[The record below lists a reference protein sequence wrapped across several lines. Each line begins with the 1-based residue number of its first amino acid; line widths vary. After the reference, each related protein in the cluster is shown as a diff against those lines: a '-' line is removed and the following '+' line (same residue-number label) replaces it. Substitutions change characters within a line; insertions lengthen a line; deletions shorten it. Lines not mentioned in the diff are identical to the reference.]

1 VFKKVL
7 IANRGEIAVRI
18 IRACKALNI
27 PTVAVYSTADRNAL
41 HVRLADEAVCI
52 GPPSP
57 AASYLNIPTIV
68 STALSFGA
76 DAVHPG
82 YGFLSENGNFAEACQ
97 RSGLTFI
104 GPRVRNIRLMGD
116 KPRARRIMEK
126 AGVPVLSGTSSGTMD
141 LREAQAV
148 AARVGYPILVKAAA
162 GGGGRGLRIANT
174 PAELEAVFAVARE
187 EGATA
192 FGNGAL
198 YIEKYLPRAR
208 HIEFQIVADQHRNV
222 IHLGE
227 RECSVQRRYQKILE
241 EAPSPALNKKLRD
254 RMGAVAVKAAQA
266 IGYTNVGTIEF
277 LLDEQGHFYFIEM
290 NTRVQVEH
298 PITEAVTGIDVVQA
312 SILAAAG
319 EHFSWRQRDIT
330 LTGHAIECRVAAED
344 PVTMLPSPGTIR
356 GYHAPG
362 GMGIRVESGV
372 ADNSV
377 VPVFYDSLVAKVI
390 AFAPTRE
397 EAIRRMRVAL
407 DEYQIN
413 GIKTNIPL
421 HQKILQDP
429 EFLIGNV
436 HTRYLDKFL
445 FRPPVPLPVTEPE
458 TNSVAL
464 HA

>member
-1 VFKKVL
+1 MFKKVL

-18 IRACKALNI
+18 IRACRALNI
-27 PTVAVYSTADRNAL
+27 ATVAVYSTADRESL
-41 HVRLADEAVCI
+41 HVRLADERVCI

-57 AASYLNIPTIV
+57 VESYLNIPTIV
-68 STALSFGA
+68 SAALSFGA

-82 YGFLSENGNFAEACQ
+82 YGFLSENGDFAEACQ

-126 AGVPVLSGTSSGTMD
+126 AGVPVLSGTSSGTTD

-148 AARVGYPILVKAAA
+148 AARVGFPILVKAAA
-162 GGGGRGLRIANT
+162 GGGGRGLRIAHT
-174 PAELEAVFAVARE
+174 PTDLDAVFSIARE
-187 EGATA
+187 EGAAA

-222 IHLGE
+222 LHLGE
-227 RECSVQRRYQKILE
+227 RECSVQRRYQKVLE
-241 EAPSPALNKKLRD
+241 ETPSPALNKKLRE

-277 LLDEQGHFYFIEM
+277 LLDDHGHFYFIEM

-298 PITEAVTGIDVVQA
+298 PITEMVTGIDIVQA
-312 SILAAAG
+312 SIIAAAG
-319 EHFSWRQRDIT
+319 EPLAWRQRDISM
-330 LTGHAIECRVAAED
+330 TGHAIECRVVAED

-372 ADNSV
+372 TDNSV

-397 EAIRRMRVAL
+397 EAIKRMRVAL
-407 DEYQIN
+407 GEYRVG

-421 HQKILQDP
+421 HLQILQDP
-429 EFLIGNV
+429 EFLAGNV

-445 FRPPVPLPVTEPE
+445 SRPTVATKEPE